1 MIEHGEAGSCKTRHR
16 FKEGTRYG
24 RDFTAHQEWK
34 HAQNGEHQPSEGYDT
49 IAVAACH
56 PGFGTFA
63 VSRQSSSGN
72 QVDTRG
78 VQKIFVA
85 VFAVQ
90 QGDTHTNEEHA
101 ALHPKQDADY
111 VGNEFGVDNIVERCV
126 AVVFLGLKVVSRLAH
141 IR

>member
-1 MIEHGEAGSCKTRHR
+1 MFFLFNLFHYCAKS
-16 FKEGTRYG
+16 
-24 RDFTAHQEWK
+24 
-34 HAQNGEHQPSEGYDT
+34 T
-49 IAVAACH
+49 I
-56 PGFGTFA
+56 FA
-63 VSRQSSSGN
+63 LLKIAK
-72 QVDTRG
+72 
-78 VQKIFVA
+78 KIFVA

-111 VGNEFGVDNIVERCV
+111 VGNEFGVDDIVERCV